1 LTTTQIN
8 KQIIVSGV
16 LNKKQKK
23 ELGIVSSISLV
34 KELSKKVGEE
44 VVFPVNGD
52 FDNRPER
59 IIEVLKVIDME
70 IENGYTPLLLHC
82 EKGHD
87 RSPTMAALYLYY
99 KGRFDDFDAALEF
112 VRAKHRK
119 IKPKKVFV
127 KFIKEAVL
135 PKLDSED
142 NTKASSKGGHGDR
155 NRLLVP

>member
-1 LTTTQIN
+1 LTTTRIN
-8 KQIIVSGV
+8 KQIFTSGILSAKRKKKLGVVST
-16 LNKKQKK
+16 
-23 ELGIVSSISLV
+23 ISLV
-34 KELSKKVGEE
+34 KEHPKKIGEE
-44 VVFPVNGD
+44 IIFPVNGD

-59 IIEVLKVIDME
+59 IVEIMKVIDME

-87 RSPTMAALYLYY
+87 RSPTLAALYLYY

-112 VRAKHRK
+112 VKAKHQK

-127 KFIKEAVL
+127 QFIKEDVL

-142 NTKASSKGGHGDR
+142 GSKASSKAHSER
-155 NRLLVP
+155 SRVLVP

>member
-1 LTTTQIN
+1 MTTTRIN
-8 KQIIVSGV
+8 KQIFTSGI
-16 LNKKQKK
+16 LSAKRKK
-23 ELGIVSSISLV
+23 ELGIVSAVSLI
-34 KELSKKVGEE
+34 KEHPKKIGEE
-44 VVFPVNGD
+44 IIFPVNGD

-59 IIEVLKVIDME
+59 IVEIMKVIDME

-87 RSPTMAALYLYY
+87 RSPTLAALYLYY

-112 VRAKHRK
+112 VKAKHRK

-127 KFIKEAVL
+127 QFIKEEVL

-142 NTKASSKGGHGDR
+142 ASKASSRAHGER
-155 NRLLVP
+155 GRVLVP